1 MKQRT
6 GLAVGAATFAAVFI
20 LGAPLPPAF
29 SDPPPVARSQAAPEG
44 LRGRTHHIAA
54 SPIDA
59 SRIRVIDGDTFE
71 DTQAHVTYRIA
82 NIDTP
87 ETGSRARCAAERDLG
102 NRATRAA
109 RTLIAGADDIEIRAT
124 GRIDRWERA
133 IAFVLIDG
141 RDLGQ
146 TLIAEGLARPWRGRR
161 EPWCDAGGAL
171 IP

>member
-6 GLAVGAATFAAVFI
+6 LVLGAATVAAVLI
-20 LGAPLPPAF
+20 AGAFVLPAF
-29 SDPPPVARSQAAPEG
+29 SDPTPVAHSEEAPEG
-44 LRGRTHHIAA
+44 LRGRTQHISA
-54 SPIDA
+54 SHTDV
-59 SRIRVIDGDTFE
+59 RQIRVIDGDTFE
-71 DTQAHVTYRIA
+71 DTADNITYRIE

-109 RTLIAGADDIEIRAT
+109 RTLIANAGNLEIHPT
-124 GRIDRWERA
+124 GRIDRYDRA
-133 IAFVLIDG
+133 IALVVVDG
-141 RDLGQ
+141 RDFGQ

-161 EPWCDAGGAL
+161 EPWCDASGNL